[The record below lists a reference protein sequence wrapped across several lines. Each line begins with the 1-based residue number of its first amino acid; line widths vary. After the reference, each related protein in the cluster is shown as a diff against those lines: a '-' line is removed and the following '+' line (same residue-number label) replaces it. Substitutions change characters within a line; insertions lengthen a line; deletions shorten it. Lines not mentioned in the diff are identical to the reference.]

1 MANLHTDSEAQPLV
15 SIVANF
21 YKSEKF
27 IVKLMKSVISQSY
40 GNWELIAV
48 NDCSPG
54 NDAELLEKWAA
65 KPEAKGRIRI
75 INNPVNLG
83 ISKAKRVGINAA
95 KGEYITFIDGDDWL
109 MPNALEAMVKPA
121 VENNLDLVMTDI
133 WRVYP
138 PYWLNSLNKRL
149 MVSNADYMRLIGKD
163 EIMERYMIHFYGSH
177 CMSNS
182 SYWSR
187 LYRTELL
194 KETRLP
200 DDLPND
206 FLEDCILNML
216 YLEKC
221 DQVMFVNKAT
231 YCWRWGGITSG
242 SKKRRIDDYKWRGI
256 IDQSAYYYRLRLKR
270 IKANKFDKALVPLRI
285 ELKNIIVEAM
295 CQLAELG
302 DDSKLRE
309 AINYCYTLP
318 EYDEIALIPSEKVM
332 RYKEFADL
340 YIKRDTDAI
349 IDYLHQQMQSGKLK
363 KLFKRILSSMS

>member
-1 MANLHTDSEAQPLV
+1 MANLHTDSEPQPLV

-27 IVKLMKSVISQSY
+27 IAKLMKSVISQTY

-54 NDAELLEKWAA
+54 NDAKLLEKWAA
-65 KPEAKGRIRI
+65 KPDAKGRIRI

-109 MPNALEAMVKPA
+109 MPNALEVMVKPA
-121 VENNLDLVMTDI
+121 VENNLDLVMSNI
-133 WRVYP
+133 YRVYP
-138 PYWLNSLNKRL
+138 PAILHSFNWKL
-149 MVSNADYMRLIGKD
+149 MVADAEYNTIILRDKIINHYILNYFGNH
-163 EIMERYMIHFYGSH
+163 IMSFSAL
-177 CMSNS
+177 
-182 SYWSR
+182 WSR
-187 LYRTELL
+187 LFRTTLL
-194 KETRLP
+194 KETPLP
-200 DDLPND
+200 ENMPGD
-206 FLEDCILNML
+206 FHEDYLLNLL

-221 DQVMFVNKAT
+221 NMVMFIKDPT

-242 SKKRRIDDYKWRGI
+242 SKKRKINDYRWRGI
-256 IDQSAYYYRLRLKR
+256 IDQSAFLHKLRLKK
-270 IKANKFDKALVPLRI
+270 IELYEINHALVPLRI
-285 ELKNIIVEAM
+285 ELKNILVEAM